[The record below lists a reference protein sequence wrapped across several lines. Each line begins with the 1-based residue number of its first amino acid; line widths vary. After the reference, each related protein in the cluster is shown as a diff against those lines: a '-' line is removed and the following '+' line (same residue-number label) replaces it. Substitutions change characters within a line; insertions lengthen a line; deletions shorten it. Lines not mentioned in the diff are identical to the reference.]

1 MRFLLLGGIGYLG
14 GRLARHLKANGHQ
27 VHVATRRRPE
37 EAPAWICA
45 DRIVQLDWLTGA
57 GLAPLL
63 EDADVAIHLAAAD
76 QEAAVKDPPRA
87 FQTSAATT
95 WRLMQAV
102 AGIARPPAVI
112 YVSTFHVYGRMSGDI
127 TETTPAAPVHPYA
140 LAKRFGEE
148 VVELFRRAPRAPALC
163 VRLANAFG
171 CPAGME
177 VSQWSLAFNDFCR
190 QAVSQKTIVLKS
202 AGTQRRNFITLADA
216 ARALEF
222 LAARR
227 DSWPADG
234 IVHVGSSIS
243 LSILEAAELV
253 ARRAREVL
261 GFWPEITAPESS
273 GAAHQEF
280 TFSTER
286 LAALGF
292 TWTNEVEQEVD
303 ATLRLCASA
312 FGPPQKG
319 VLSGIRG

>member
-1 MRFLLLGGIGYLG
+1 MRVLLLGGMGYLG

-27 VHVATRRRPE
+27 VHITTRRRPE
-37 EAPAWICA
+37 QAPAWICA
-45 DRIVQLDWLTGA
+45 DRVVQLDWHTAA

-63 EDADVAIHLAAAD
+63 EEADVAIHLAAAD
-76 QEAAVKDPPRA
+76 QETAAKDPA
-87 FQTSAATT
+87 GALDTSAATT
-95 WRLMQAV
+95 WRLREIA
-102 AGIARPPAVI
+102 AGLARPPAVI
-112 YVSTFHVYGRMSGDI
+112 YVSTFHVYGRMAGDI

-148 VVELFRRAPRAPALC
+148 VVELFRRAQWVPRPAPALC
-163 VRLANAFG
+163 VRLANSFG
-171 CPAGME
+171 CPAGVE
-177 VSQWSLAFNDFCR
+177 VVQWSLAFNDFCR

-202 AGTQRRNFITLADA
+202 AGAQRRNFITLADA

-222 LAARR
+222 LASRR
-227 DSWPADG
+227 DMWPADG
-234 IVHVGSSIS
+234 IVNVGSSIS

-253 ARRAREVL
+253 ARRALEVL
-261 GFWPEITAPESS
+261 GFRPEIRVPEY

-312 FGPPQKG
+312 FGPQQKETAG
-319 VLSGIRG
+319 

>member
-14 GRLARHLKANGHQ
+14 GRLARHLKSNGHQ
-27 VHVATRRRPE
+27 VQITTRRPPAD
-37 EAPAWICA
+37 APAWVCA
-45 DRIVQLDWLTGA
+45 DRVVQLDWNTAA

-76 QEAAVKDPPRA
+76 QEAATRDPLGA
-87 FQTSAATT
+87 FQTSIATT
-95 WRLMQAV
+95 WRLMQA
-102 AGIARPPAVI
+102 ADACARTPAVI
-112 YVSTFHVYGRMSGDI
+112 YVSTFHVYGRMSGHI

-148 VVELFRRAPRAPALC
+148 VIELFRRTPGAPRQAPALC

-190 QAVSQKTIVLKS
+190 QAVTQNTIVLKS
-202 AGTQRRNFITLADA
+202 AGAQRRNFITLADA

-222 LAARR
+222 LAARQEQ
-227 DSWPADG
+227 WPSDG
-234 IVHVGSSIS
+234 ILHVGSSIS

-253 ARRAREVL
+253 ARRAWEVL
-261 GFWPEITAPESS
+261 GRRPQITVPGGGA
-273 GAAHQEF
+273 AAHQEF

-286 LAALGF
+286 LSALGF
-292 TWTNEVEQEVD
+292 AWTNAAEQEVD
-303 ATLRLCASA
+303 DTLRLCASA
-312 FGPPQKG
+312 ATSFA
-319 VLSGIRG
+319 R